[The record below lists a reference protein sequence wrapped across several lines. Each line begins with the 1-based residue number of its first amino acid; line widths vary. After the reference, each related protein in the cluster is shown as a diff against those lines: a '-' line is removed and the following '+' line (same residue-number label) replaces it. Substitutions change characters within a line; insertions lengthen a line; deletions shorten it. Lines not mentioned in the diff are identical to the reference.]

1 MPVPRILS
9 ARDWKSSTGS
19 RCHCFPRDPRR
30 IAPQILQAVK
40 GALVAVED
48 VDNHFEIIEHDPL
61 ARRKTVNRRG
71 AQTVIFFQSRLNF
84 IGDRL
89 ELRLRSGRAN
99 DEEIGEAGDAG
110 KIEHDDFFGLFVRS
124 ELGAGRG

>member
-1 MPVPRILS
+1 
-9 ARDWKSSTGS
+9 
-19 RCHCFPRDPRR
+19 
-30 IAPQILQAVK
+30 
-40 GALVAVED
+40 VED

-89 ELRLRSGRAN
+89 ELRLRSGRTN
-99 DEEIGEAGDAG
+99 DKEIGEAGDAG
-110 KIEHDDFFGLFVRS
+110 KIENDDFFGLFVRG